1 MTANRT
7 TTATVRAVRMHGAR
21 RARFAIAGLAV
32 LVAVLFLV
40 SLSVGTP
47 IYSPGDV
54 WKVLTG
60 QFVPGASFIVGELR
74 LPRATLAAVAG
85 ACFGLA
91 GVTFQTMLRNPLA
104 SPDIIGITNGA
115 NAAALFA
122 IVVLGLSGLAVSLGA
137 VAAGVATAAVIYA
150 LASSGAAVGTR
161 LILVGIGIAAMLNS
175 VTAYLLVYANEWDL
189 SRAMRW
195 LNGSLNLADWD
206 GVALVAI
213 PFVVLTPV
221 LLLLGRR
228 LMLLRLGEDLAAGLG
243 VPVET
248 TRRLLVL
255 VAVAL
260 AAFATAATG
269 PILFVAFMAGP
280 IATRLVGHRGS
291 LMVPS
296 ALVGAALV
304 LAADLIGQYAFD
316 ARYPVGVITGALGA
330 PFLIYLL
337 IRTQR
342 TGGSL

>member
-1 MTANRT
+1 MTANRASS
-7 TTATVRAVRMHGAR
+7 ATVRAVRMHGAR
-21 RARFAIAGLAV
+21 RARVAIGTLAV
-32 LVAVLFLV
+32 LLGALFIAAL
-40 SLSVGTP
+40 SLGDPVYP
-47 IYSPGDV
+47 LGDV

-60 QFVPGASFIVGELR
+60 EFVPGASFIVGELR
-74 LPRATLAAVAG
+74 LPRAALAVVAG

-137 VAAGVATAAVIYA
+137 VVAAVATAAVIYA
-150 LASSGAAVGTR
+150 LAASGAAVGAR

-175 VTAYLLVYANEWDL
+175 ATAYLLVYANEWDL

-195 LNGSLNLADWD
+195 LNGSLNLADW
-206 GVALVAI
+206 GTVALVAV
-213 PFVVLTPV
+213 PFVVLTPL

-291 LMVPS
+291 LMAPS

>member
-206 GVALVAI
+206 GVALVAL